1 MDVLIKGLLDLGP
14 TGALCGVLFYLV
26 VIMQRKLFSIVENNT
41 KAMTELKGV
50 IDKCQV
56 IHRA

>member
-1 MDVLIKGLLDLGP
+1 MDAIIKGLLELGP
-14 TGALCGVLFYLV
+14 TGAVCGVLFYLV

-41 KAMTELKGV
+41 RAMTELKGV

-56 IHRA
+56 IHRT